1 MKVTEKADIKSMDK
15 AELSEFVVSLGMPKF
30 RASQIFS
37 WLGKGVKTFDE
48 MTNLSKKDREQ
59 LLQKSYISDAV
70 IEKKQVS
77 EYDGTVKYLFRL
89 HDGEYVESVLM
100 RYNYGLSIC
109 ISTQVGCRMGCA
121 FCATGLGGL
130 SRNLAPSEMLAQIMS
145 AQRDAGERISHVV
158 LMGMGEPLDNFD
170 NVLKFL
176 KLVSDPDGLCIGMRH
191 ISVSTCGLVERINQL
206 ADMNLQFTLS
216 ISLHAPNDTIRSKI
230 MPVNKKWNVETLL
243 AACRNY
249 TDKTHRR
256 ISFEYS
262 LIHGVNDTD
271 ECAQELA
278 GRLKG
283 TICHVN
289 LIPVNNVEE
298 NGFVRS
304 DTKQILKFKSI
315 LEAKGIQTTVRRTL
329 GSDIDASCG
338 QLRRKKQKEL
348 GAGQEE

>member
-1 MKVTEKADIKSMDK
+1 MIQTQQLADIKSMDK
-15 AELSEFVVSLGMPKF
+15 AELTEFVCGLGMPKF

-37 WLGKGVKTFDE
+37 WLHKGVSSFDE
-48 MTNLSKKDREQ
+48 MTNLSKKDRKQ

-100 RYNYGLSIC
+100 RYSYGISVC

-145 AQRDAGERISHVV
+145 AQKDVGERVNHIV

-176 KLVSDPDGLCIGMRH
+176 RLVTDPDGLCISMRH
-191 ISVSTCGLVERINQL
+191 ISVSTCGLVEKIDRL
-206 ADMNLQFTLS
+206 ADMDMQFTLS
-216 ISLHAPNDTIRSKI
+216 ISLHAPNDEIRSKI
-230 MPVNKKWNVETLL
+230 MPVNKRWNTEQLL
-243 AACRNY
+243 TACRNY
-249 TDKTHRR
+249 ADKTHRR

-262 LIHGVNDTD
+262 LISGVNDSD
-271 ECAQELA
+271 DCARELA
-278 GRLKG
+278 SRLRG
-283 TICHVN
+283 MLCHVN
-289 LIPVNNVEE
+289 LIPINKVEE

-304 DTKQILKFKSI
+304 DTKQINSFKSI
-315 LEAKGIQTTVRRTL
+315 LESKNIQTTVRRTL

-338 QLRRKKQKEL
+338 QLRRRKQRE
-348 GAGQEE
+348 QE